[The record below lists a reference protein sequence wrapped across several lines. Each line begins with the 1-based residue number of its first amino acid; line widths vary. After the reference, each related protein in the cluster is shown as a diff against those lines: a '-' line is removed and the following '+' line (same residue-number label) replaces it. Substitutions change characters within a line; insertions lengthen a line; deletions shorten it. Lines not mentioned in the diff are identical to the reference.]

1 LLPLCNKDSNLKP
14 ESGPEKRL
22 IGAVANLDSQFPAK
36 SARERVLGKI
46 GEATRCFVA
55 RRLDAVE
62 LNAFFISDEIGTIPC
77 VEKIMWH

>member
-22 IGAVANLDSQFPAK
+22 IAAVANLDSQFPAK
-36 SARERVLGKI
+36 SARKRVLGKI

-62 LNAFFISDEIGTIPC
+62 LNAFFISDKIGAIPC